1 MGGDLVSS
9 LAPLLQAFFTD
20 RLLQQRHASPHTIAA
35 YRDTF
40 RMLLGF
46 AQRCIAKSPATLVVA
61 DLDAALIGAF
71 LDHLERERSNGARTR
86 NGRLAAIRSFF
97 RFVAML
103 EPTQAATI
111 QRVLAI
117 PQKRFD
123 RNVIAFLDRAELDAL
138 LAAPDR
144 NTPLG
149 RRDYVLLLVAAQTG
163 LRVSELTGLR
173 ARDVVFESTSYVRCH
188 GKGRKER
195 CTPLTKHV
203 AKSLR
208 AWIDDN
214 EIDSDTFIFQG
225 RHRRPLSRDTVA
237 YIVAKHVRV
246 AVRQCPTLGRKR
258 VTPHVLRHTTAVHL
272 LQAGVDRAVIALWL
286 GHASVETTQ
295 LYLDADLAMKDRALA
310 RTAPLGT
317 RGRRFRPKDSL
328 LTFLE
333 GL

>member
-1 MGGDLVSS
+1 VSS
-9 LAPLLQAFFTD
+9 LAPLLQAFFGE
-20 RLLQQRHASPHTIAA
+20 RLLRQRRASPHTIAA

-46 AQRCIAKSPATLVVA
+46 AERRIAKSPMTLVVA
-61 DLDAALIGAF
+61 DLDATLVGAF
-71 LDHLERERSNGARTR
+71 LDHLERDRNNGARTR

-97 RFVAML
+97 RFLAVQ
-103 EPTQAATI
+103 EPTQAGTI
-111 QRVLAI
+111 QRVMAI

-123 RNVIAFLDRAELDAL
+123 RNLVGFLERVELDAV

-144 NTPLG
+144 SSRHG

-163 LRVSELTGLR
+163 LRVAELTGLR
-173 ARDVVFESTSYVRCH
+173 TRDVVFETTAYVRCH

-195 CTPLTKHV
+195 STPLTKPV
-203 AKSLR
+203 ATTLR
-208 AWIDDN
+208 AWIREN
-214 EIDSDTFIFQG
+214 ELDADTFIFQG
-225 RHRRPLSRDTVA
+225 RHGQPLSRDTVA
-237 YIVAKHVRV
+237 YIVAKHVGV
-246 AVRQCPTLGRKR
+246 AAQACPSLRRKR

-272 LQAGVDRAVIALWL
+272 LQAGVDRAIIALWL
-286 GHASVETTQ
+286 GHESVETTQ
-295 LYLDADLAMKDRALA
+295 IYLDADLAMKDRALA

-317 RGRRFRPKDSL
+317 RGSRFRPKDSL

>member
-1 MGGDLVSS
+1 MSS
-9 LAPLLQAFFTD
+9 LAPLLQAFFTE
-20 RLLQQRHASPHTIAA
+20 RLLQQLHASPHTIAA
-35 YRDTF
+35 YRDAF

-46 AQRCIAKSPATLVVA
+46 AQRRISKSPESLVVA

-97 RFVAML
+97 RFLAMQD
-103 EPTQAATI
+103 PTQAATI

-123 RNVIAFLDRAELDAL
+123 RNLVAFLDRAELDAVL
-138 LAAPDR
+138 EAPDQSTR
-144 NTPLG
+144 HG

-173 ARDVVFESTSYVRCH
+173 ARDVVFESTSFVRCH

-195 CTPLTKHV
+195 CTPLTKLV
-203 AKSLR
+203 AKTLR
-208 AWIDDN
+208 TWIEDN
-214 EIDSDTFIFQG
+214 EIESDTLLFQG
-225 RHRRPLSRDTVA
+225 RHGRPLSRDTVA
-237 YIVAKHVRV
+237 YVVTKHVRI
-246 AVRQCPTLGRKR
+246 AVRRCPSLGRKR

-286 GHASVETTQ
+286 GHESIETTQ
-295 LYLDADLAMKDRALA
+295 IYLDADLAMKDRALA

-328 LTFLE
+328 LAFLE